1 MEINEP
7 SPSEIQRFARVLTIA
22 GSDSGGCAGIQ
33 ADLRT
38 FATLQTHGLCAV
50 TSITAQDTE
59 KVHSCFDIPERLV
72 SEQIKVVL
80 DDIGADAV
88 KTGMLS
94 SSAIIGAVASQLR
107 RYKVNR
113 LVVDPVMAATGG
125 GQFIDPEAIHDLVLQ
140 LFPLAAVITPN
151 LQEAEVLLE
160 RSLRT
165 SEELR
170 LGAQDLHRLGPR
182 SVIIK
187 GGHIDD
193 PDHSTDLLYDGS
205 EFHLLTGPR
214 IRTSNTHGSGC
225 TFAAAIAAYLARG
238 LPIVSAAFKAR
249 EYVQRAIQYS
259 YPLGKGNGPLGHF
272 GAG

>member
-94 SSAIIGAVASQLR
+94 SSAIIGAVA
-107 RYKVNR
+107 
-113 LVVDPVMAATGG
+113 
-125 GQFIDPEAIHDLVLQ
+125 
-140 LFPLAAVITPN
+140 VITPN

-214 IRTSNTHGSGC
+214 IRTRNTHGSGC